1 MLPCHGGSNHMTRAR
16 FIKTVLVVN
25 TVAQDRLNYTAMHK
39 IDNYTA
45 MHKIDNYTAMHKN
58 HVGFFPVGKV
68 F

>member
-1 MLPCHGGSNHMTRAR
+1 MTRAR

-45 MHKIDNYTAMHKN
+45 MHKN